1 MIPNLLLRI
10 FIVLT
15 SIFLYPAESLPVE
28 VDPAAQW
35 HLLYIQIRDGRISK
49 QEARPGIKSL
59 EGMLKQSYPGPF
71 GGEMEKLLCFP
82 LEGYGSTAIG
92 GKKGSGYKIEGYD
105 FFDGNRHKG
114 HPGHD
119 LFIRDKDQDGLDDD
133 TGRPVNVISA
143 SLGIVVS
150 VNLGWEPWSPVRGG
164 NSIWVYEPGKSRYY
178 YYAHLNQISVRIGQR
193 VARGERI
200 GTVGR
205 TGKNA
210 YPKRSP
216 THLHF
221 AVHQSMDG
229 DPTPINPYKELVR

>member
-15 SIFLYPAESLPVE
+15 SIFFYPAESLPVE

-35 HLLYIQIRDGRISK
+35 HLLYTQIRDGLISK
-49 QEARPGIKSL
+49 QEARFQLKSL
-59 EGMLKQSYPGPF
+59 EPLIKDLYLKHSDQK
-71 GGEMEKLLCFP
+71 EKRFFCFP
-82 LEGYGSTAIG
+82 LEGYGSTAVG
-92 GKKGSGYKIEGYD
+92 GKEGSGYKIEGYD

-133 TGRPVNVISA
+133 TGRPVNVISV
-143 SLGIVVS
+143 SPGIVVS
-150 VNLGWEPWSPVRGG
+150 VNLGWEPSSPLRGG
-164 NSIWVYEPGKSRYY
+164 NCIWIYEPGESRYY
-178 YYAHLNQISVRIGQR
+178 YYAHLNQIFVRTGQR

-210 YPKRSP
+210 FPKRSP

-221 AVHQSMDG
+221 VVHQSVDG
-229 DPTPINPYKELVR
+229 YPKPVNSYNELVK